1 VLGESLVK
9 LGTLVVLKQMGEQR
23 ESTEL
28 TGGGGGIRTHETLS
42 GLTVFKTVVFDR
54 STTPPQGASDA
65 KNLAQKKRFCNGRHY
80 KMIVSLFGESRKQ
93 VGRTRIG

>member
-1 VLGESLVK
+1 MLGESLVK
-9 LGTLVVLKQMGEQR
+9 LGTLVVLKQRGEQR
-23 ESTEL
+23 ESAEL

-93 VGRTRIG
+93 VGRTCIG